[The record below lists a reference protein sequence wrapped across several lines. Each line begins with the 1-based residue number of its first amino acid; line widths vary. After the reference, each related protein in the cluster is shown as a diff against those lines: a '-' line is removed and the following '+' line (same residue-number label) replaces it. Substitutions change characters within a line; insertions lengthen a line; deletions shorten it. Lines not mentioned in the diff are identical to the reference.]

1 MQIPQED
8 TKVEDVIKK
17 FKNPHKAADT
27 IVILRDKGKVI
38 VGQGYIRRIQ
48 SHRSRILTKQID
60 LDSIPRHVANVDL
73 KS

>member
-27 IVILRDKGKVI
+27 IVILKDEGKVI
-38 VGQGYIRRIQ
+38 VGQGYIRRIADSQ
-48 SHRSRILTKQID
+48 PKDSDETNRSG
-60 LDSIPRHVANVDL
+60 LDTGGRS
-73 KS
+73 